1 MDQAELHQLRELI
14 GTVWLNGYTPSPQA
28 QKIVARAN
36 RAGNDFTDR
45 LAVRALRL
53 EQALI
58 VAHERIIRLEWKLVQ
73 LGKAGSDG
81 YGHCEIRRA

>member
-1 MDQAELHQLRELI
+1 MQPKIHLI
-14 GTVWLNGYTPSPQA
+14 GDSLATP
-28 QKIVARAN
+28 
-36 RAGNDFTDR
+36 AGLEVDGKRGTFVPGSLPVSFST
-45 LAVRALRL
+45 LGLSLIHISLRL